1 MGRRVFRSG
10 YKNLFHIGLLSIL
23 WVLLSAFTVPSYQP
37 DQAIVDPLGYINN
50 DDRVRVYEAYQDVR
64 NNTGVRIISILSN
77 EVEAGG
83 AGSAVAEVLGE
94 WQLSRGVV
102 VVINPENGEVGF
114 GVTKD
119 IQEQVKESGIVG
131 DRLKSDVKSGN
142 IVPGLLFFYE
152 DFPLADIDM
161 AQTSEV
167 SDPNEI
173 IDYTESDVGDTAN
186 VLTPSTLEVE
196 LGLVDW
202 IMIGVVS
209 VGLIG
214 MLVYA
219 FRVNKVNREIE
230 RDILVFVPYKIA
242 NEGQYT
248 DKEIWNQLLE
258 DGELEYAYSEYNKYL
273 DSPRARRLS
282 STNDRFV
289 ADDFNRNDV

>member
-50 DDRVRVYEAYQDVR
+50 DDRVRVYGAYQDVR
-64 NNTGVRIISILSN
+64 DNTGVRIISILSN
-77 EVEAGG
+77 EVEVGG

-167 SDPNEI
+167 SDPNAI
-173 IDYTESDVGDTAN
+173 INYTESDVGDTAN

-219 FRVNKVNREIE
+219 FRVNKASREIE
-230 RDILVFVPYKIA
+230 RDILVFIPYKIA

>member
-50 DDRVRVYEAYQDVR
+50 DDRVRVYGAYQDVR
-64 NNTGVRIISILSN
+64 DNTGVRIISILSN

-83 AGSAVAEVLGE
+83 VGSAVAEVLGE

-119 IQEQVKESGIVG
+119 IQDQVKESGIVG

-152 DFPLADIDM
+152 DFPLADIDT

-209 VGLIG
+209 VALTG

-219 FRVNKVNREIE
+219 FRANKANREIE
-230 RDILVFVPYKIA
+230 RDILVFIPYKIA

>member
-50 DDRVRVYEAYQDVR
+50 DDRVRVYGAYQDVR
-64 NNTGVRIISILSN
+64 DNTGVRIISILSN

-83 AGSAVAEVLGE
+83 VGSAVAEVLGE

-161 AQTSEV
+161 AQTSEL

-230 RDILVFVPYKIA
+230 RDILVFIPYKIA

>member
-50 DDRVRVYEAYQDVR
+50 DDRVRVYGAYQDVR
-64 NNTGVRIISILSN
+64 DNTGVRIISILSN

-83 AGSAVAEVLGE
+83 VGSAVAEVLGE

-209 VGLIG
+209 VGLTG

-219 FRVNKVNREIE
+219 FRANKANREIE
-230 RDILVFVPYKIA
+230 RDILVFIPYKIA

>member
-64 NNTGVRIISILSN
+64 NDTGVRIISILSN

-152 DFPLADIDM
+152 DFPLADIGM

-258 DGELEYAYSEYNKYL
+258 EGELEYAYSEYNKYL

>member
-50 DDRVRVYEAYQDVR
+50 DDRVRVYGAYQDVR
-64 NNTGVRIISILSN
+64 DNTGVRIISILSN

-83 AGSAVAEVLGE
+83 VGSAVAEVLGE

-119 IQEQVKESGIVG
+119 IQDQVKESGIVG

-209 VGLIG
+209 VALTG

-219 FRVNKVNREIE
+219 FRANKANREIE
-230 RDILVFVPYKIA
+230 RDILVFIPYKIA

>member
-64 NNTGVRIISILSN
+64 NDTGVRIISILSN

-83 AGSAVAEVLGE
+83 AGSAVAEILGE

-186 VLTPSTLEVE
+186 ILTPSTLEVE

-230 RDILVFVPYKIA
+230 RDILVFIPYKIA

>member
-10 YKNLFHIGLLSIL
+10 YKNLFRIGLLSIL

-64 NNTGVRIISILSN
+64 DNTGVRIISILSN

-83 AGSAVAEVLGE
+83 VGSAVAEVLGE

-161 AQTSEV
+161 AQTSEL

-230 RDILVFVPYKIA
+230 RDILVFIPYKIA

>member
-50 DDRVRVYEAYQDVR
+50 DDRVRVYGAYQDVR
-64 NNTGVRIISILSN
+64 NDTGVRIISILSN
-77 EVEAGG
+77 EVEVGG

-209 VGLIG
+209 VALTG

-219 FRVNKVNREIE
+219 FRTNKANREIE
-230 RDILVFVPYKIA
+230 RDILVFIPYKIA

>member
-282 STNDRFV
+282 TTNDRFV

>member
-37 DQAIVDPLGYINN
+37 DQAIVDPMGYINN

-64 NNTGVRIISILSN
+64 ESTGVRIISILSN

-83 AGSAVAEVLGE
+83 VGSAVAEVLGE

-102 VVINPENGEVGF
+102 VVINPDNGEVGF

-119 IQEQVKESGIVG
+119 IQEQVKDSGIVG

-152 DFPLADIDM
+152 DFPLADIGM

-167 SDPNEI
+167 SEPNEI

-186 VLTPSTLEVE
+186 VLTTSTLEVE

-202 IMIGVVS
+202 IMIVVVS

-219 FRVNKVNREIE
+219 FRVNKINREIE

>member
-50 DDRVRVYEAYQDVR
+50 DDRVRVYEAYQDIR
-64 NNTGVRIISILSN
+64 ENTGVRIISILSN

-152 DFPLADIDM
+152 DFPLADIGM

-258 DGELEYAYSEYNKYL
+258 EGELEYAYSEYNKYL

>member
-64 NNTGVRIISILSN
+64 DNTGVRIISILSN

-83 AGSAVAEVLGE
+83 VGSAVAEVLGE

-152 DFPLADIDM
+152 DFPLADIGM

-258 DGELEYAYSEYNKYL
+258 EGELEYAYSEYNKYL

>member
-64 NNTGVRIISILSN
+64 NDTGVRVISILSN
-77 EVEAGG
+77 EVEVGG

-282 STNDRFV
+282 TTNDRFV

>member
-64 NNTGVRIISILSN
+64 ENTGVRIISILSN

-282 STNDRFV
+282 TTNDRFV

>member
-64 NNTGVRIISILSN
+64 ENTGVRIISILSN

-258 DGELEYAYSEYNKYL
+258 EGELEYAYSEYNKYL

-282 STNDRFV
+282 TTNDRFV

>member
-64 NNTGVRIISILSN
+64 ENTGVRIISILSN

-230 RDILVFVPYKIA
+230 RDILVFIPYKIA

>member
-50 DDRVRVYEAYQDVR
+50 DDRVRVYGAYQDVR
-64 NNTGVRIISILSN
+64 DNTGVRIISILSN
-77 EVEAGG
+77 EVEEGE

-119 IQEQVKESGIVG
+119 IQDQVKESGIVG

-161 AQTSEV
+161 AQNSEV

-258 DGELEYAYSEYNKYL
+258 EGELEYAYSEYNKYL